1 MEAKLNA
8 ALVGSGFTAQTHTKS
23 LVKIPEVSVKAVC
36 DINLEAAKA
45 ITALVPD
52 VNVYDNFNVM
62 LKNEKIDILYVCIP
76 PFAHNGEV
84 EKAAGK
90 GIHIFLEKP
99 IALTLER
106 GESMVQAVKKAGVVT
121 HVGYHMRYGKAVKDL
136 KRLIESGEAGRPTLF
151 DGCFQCNSLHADWWQ
166 AKDKSGGQVFEQV
179 IHIYDL
185 AMYLFGDVDC
195 VSGYIANLAH
205 KTAPG
210 YTVEDTSVS
219 LLKFKNGAL
228 ANISGTNCPPPGRWD
243 NPFSV
248 VCENIT
254 AHFAANNDA
263 VFYYTKKDPVQ
274 ELHVKADPD
283 PLFRYVEETK
293 AFINAVRGISAEN
306 ACIAEGLKGLK
317 MVDAVSRSD
326 GKLTY
331 LQGE

>member
-1 MEAKLNA
+1 MAEKLNA

-36 DINLEAAKA
+36 DINREAAKSV
-45 ITALVPD
+45 TALVPD
-52 VNVYDNFNVM
+52 INVYDNFDAM

-84 EKAAGK
+84 EKAAEK
-90 GIHIFLEKP
+90 GIHVFLEKP
-99 IALTLER
+99 IALTVER
-106 GESMVQAVKKAGVVT
+106 GESMAQALKKAGVVS

-136 KRLIESGEAGRPTLF
+136 KSLIDSGEAGKPTLF
-151 DGCFQCNSLHADWWQ
+151 DGRYQCNSLHADWWR

-179 IHIYDL
+179 IHLYDMAL
-185 AMYLFGDVDC
+185 HLFGDVEC

-205 KTAPG
+205 KNAPG
-210 YTVEDTSVS
+210 YTIEDTGVS

-228 ANISGTNCPPPGRWD
+228 ANISNTNCAVPGRWE
-243 NPFSV
+243 NPFTV
-248 VCENIT
+248 VCENVT
-254 AHFAANNDA
+254 ARFKANNDV
-263 VFYYTKKDPVQ
+263 VFYFTKKDPVQ
-274 ELHVKADPD
+274 ELEIKADLD

-306 ACIAEGLKGLK
+306 ASIAEGLKGLK

-326 GKLTY
+326 GKPIY
-331 LQGE
+331 L